1 MALLCGREILRPP
14 LLNPKE
20 ETWSPKKGHATRNNM
35 TLTLQKVW
43 EMTECIRLC
52 QARGK
57 TVFFYDLQEADVAC
71 KCDSGSIPG
80 TSDQQW

>member
-1 MALLCGREILRPP
+1 
-14 LLNPKE
+14 
-20 ETWSPKKGHATRNNM
+20 M

-80 TSDQQW
+80 TSDQQWQRAQ